1 MKKKISERHPAG
13 NSRRKNVSSM
23 ADVRKTPSFGED
35 RFRLL
40 VEAVRDYAIF
50 MLDPEGRILTWNAG
64 AERIKGYRAEEAI
77 GRHFSIF
84 YPPEDIPAEKTE
96 KELEIAR
103 QEGRFEEEGWRVR
116 KDGSLFW
123 ADVVITAL
131 RDEAGNLY
139 GFGKVT
145 RDLTERKLTEDILRR
160 SMKQLEE
167 EIKYRIQ
174 AERSAR
180 EAEASVRELSQ
191 RLLRL
196 QDEERRRLGRELH
209 DSVGQLLVGAK
220 MTLDVLTTEEGRRN
234 WEEHIGECDLILEQ
248 ATREVRTMSYL
259 FHPPMLEE
267 MGLKSAVQSYL
278 EGFRQRSGIHIDF
291 QVDPDFCRL
300 SSDTELVLFRVLQ
313 ESLTNVHRHSESPTA
328 QVWLRIEDQAVVL
341 EVLDQGKGVP
351 AAILEFRN
359 DSIGTLGVGLR
370 GMNERLRQLGGK
382 LELVSSS
389 VGTRVRATVPLQT
402 SKDLSSSAAAS
413 GS

>member
-1 MKKKISERHPAG
+1 
-13 NSRRKNVSSM
+13 VSSM
-23 ADVRKTPSFGED
+23 ADVRKIPSGEE

-77 GRHFSIF
+77 GKHFSIF
-84 YPPEDIPAEKTE
+84 YPPEDIQARKTE
-96 KELEIAR
+96 KELEIVR

-116 KDGSLFW
+116 KDGSRFW

-131 RDEAGNLY
+131 RDEAGGLY

-145 RDLTERKLTEDILRR
+145 RDLTERKLTEDILLR

-220 MTLDVLTTEEGRRN
+220 MALDVLTTEEGRRN

-267 MGLKSAVQSYL
+267 LGLKSAVQSYL

-291 QVDPDFCRL
+291 QADEDFGRL
-300 SSDTELVLFRVLQ
+300 SSDRELVLFRVLQ

-328 QVWLRIEDQAVVL
+328 QVWLRIEDQTAVL

-351 AAILEFRN
+351 AAILEFSN
-359 DSIGTLGVGLR
+359 DSIGMLGVGLR

-382 LELVSSS
+382 LELISSN

>member
-1 MKKKISERHPAG
+1 MKMNISERHPAG
-13 NSRRKNVSSM
+13 SSRRKNVSSM

-77 GRHFSIF
+77 GKHFSIF
-84 YPPEDIPAEKTE
+84 YPPEDIQAGKTE

-131 RDEAGNLY
+131 RDEAGRLY

-160 SMKQLEE
+160 SLVQLEE
-167 EIKYRIQ
+167 EIHYRIE

-180 EAEASVRELSQ
+180 EAEASVRDLSQ

-209 DSVGQLLVGAK
+209 DSVGQLLVAAK
-220 MTLDVLTTEEGRRN
+220 MALDVFATEEGRRN

-278 EGFRQRSGIHIDF
+278 DGFRQRSGIHIDF
-291 QVDPDFCRL
+291 QVDPDFGRL

-328 QVWLRIEDQAVVL
+328 QVWLRIEDQAAVL

-359 DSIGTLGVGLR
+359 NSIGTLGVGLR

-382 LELVSSS
+382 LELTSSN
-389 VGTRVRATVPLQT
+389 VGTRVRATVPLRT

>member
-1 MKKKISERHPAG
+1 MKTKISERHPAG
-13 NSRRKNVSSM
+13 SSWRKNVSSM
-23 ADVRKTPSFGED
+23 ADVRKIPSGEE

-77 GRHFSIF
+77 GKHFSIF
-84 YPPEDIPAEKTE
+84 YPPEDIQARKTE
-96 KELEIAR
+96 KELEIVR

-116 KDGSLFW
+116 KDGSRFW

-131 RDEAGNLY
+131 RDEAGGLY

-145 RDLTERKLTEDILRR
+145 RDLTERKLTEDILLR

-220 MTLDVLTTEEGRRN
+220 MALDVLTTEEGRRN

-267 MGLKSAVQSYL
+267 LGLKSAVQSYL

-291 QVDPDFCRL
+291 QADEDFGRL
-300 SSDTELVLFRVLQ
+300 SSDRELVLFRVLQ

-328 QVWLRIEDQAVVL
+328 QVWLRIEDQTAVL

-351 AAILEFRN
+351 AAILEFSN
-359 DSIGTLGVGLR
+359 DSIGMLGVGLR

-382 LELVSSS
+382 LELISSN

>member
-1 MKKKISERHPAG
+1 M
-13 NSRRKNVSSM
+13 SSM

-50 MLDPEGRILTWNAG
+50 MLDPEGHILTWNAG

-77 GRHFSIF
+77 GKHFSIF
-84 YPPEDIPAEKTE
+84 YPPEDIQAGKTE
-96 KELEIAR
+96 KELAIAR

-180 EAEASVRELSQ
+180 EAEISVRDLSA

-267 MGLKSAVQSYL
+267 MGLKAAVQSYL

-291 QVDPDFCRL
+291 QADPDFGRL
-300 SSDTELVLFRVLQ
+300 SSDTELGLFRVLQ

-328 QVWLRIEDQAVVL
+328 QVWLRIEDQTAVL

-382 LELVSSS
+382 LELTSSS

-402 SKDLSSSAAAS
+402 SKDLSSSATAS

>member
-1 MKKKISERHPAG
+1 
-13 NSRRKNVSSM
+13 VSSM
-23 ADVRKTPSFGED
+23 ADVRKIPSGEE

-77 GRHFSIF
+77 GKHFSIF
-84 YPPEDIPAEKTE
+84 YPPEDIQTRKTE
-96 KELEIAR
+96 KELEIVR

-116 KDGSLFW
+116 KDGSRFW

-131 RDEAGNLY
+131 RDEAGGLY

-145 RDLTERKLTEDILRR
+145 RDLTERKLTEDILLR

-220 MTLDVLTTEEGRRN
+220 MALDVLTTEEGRRN

-267 MGLKSAVQSYL
+267 LGLKSAVQSYL

-291 QVDPDFCRL
+291 QADEDFGRL
-300 SSDTELVLFRVLQ
+300 SSDRELVLFRVLQ

-328 QVWLRIEDQAVVL
+328 QVWLRIEDQTAVL

-351 AAILEFRN
+351 AAILEFSN
-359 DSIGTLGVGLR
+359 DSIGMLGVGLR

-382 LELVSSS
+382 LELISSN